1 MHKENPQTD
10 VCGYF
15 SVSALKVC
23 RAALNPSA
31 SVLNPAS
38 PVLNPPASALNPA
51 ALPLINS
58 FQALFHIS
66 AGSYIYC
73 SMYKKLLLI
82 SIIALF
88 FFIPILAKKAPDLL
102 LVEER
107 EEECDLLIAVEGVAE
122 PLPLEE
128 YVIGVAAGEMPA
140 NFHPEALKAQVIAA
154 RTYAARNTDKGKK
167 PIAKDVSA
175 QVYRTEAER
184 KERWGKSFKEYEEK
198 IRQAQEAT
206 KGQIIV
212 HGEEIISAMFFSTS
226 NGKTEAAQN
235 FSGYPVAYLKSVE
248 SPGEE
253 EVAPDMERKQQ
264 LTLTEW
270 NRKLGVKW
278 TANDFRGLQLV
289 RNQTGRVQK
298 MTTGSYETSGRHV
311 REKLQLAS
319 TDFNIAYDV
328 NNQIVHV
335 TTVGYGH
342 GVGMSQYGAEAF
354 AQKGWSAE
362 QILQHYYSD
371 TSIQKIKIAEEQCL
385 KSP

>member
-1 MHKENPQTD
+1 MFAGIFVRPR
-10 VCGYF
+10 
-15 SVSALKVC
+15 S
-23 RAALNPSA
+23 
-31 SVLNPAS
+31 
-38 PVLNPPASALNPA
+38 
-51 ALPLINS
+51 LPFINS
-58 FQALFHIS
+58 FHAPFHIS
-66 AGSYIYC
+66 PCSYIYC
-73 SMYKKLLLI
+73 SMYKKLLLV
-82 SIIALF
+82 SIIVLF

-102 LVEER
+102 FVEEKE
-107 EEECDLLIAVEGVAE
+107 EEECDLLITVEGVAE

-184 KERWGKSFKEYEEK
+184 KERWGKSFKEYEQK
-198 IRQAQEAT
+198 IRRAQEET

-253 EVAPDMERKQQ
+253 VVAPDMERKQQ
-264 LTLTEW
+264 MTLTEW

-298 MTTGSYETSGRHV
+298 MTTGLYETSGRQV